1 MFSLKVH
8 IKIIIVKKPKGKIQ
22 AKQNAKLPKKNVDKR
37 KTNKTS
43 TQNSPIVKMGFNSKA
58 KM

>member
-1 MFSLKVH
+1 MFSLQVH
-8 IKIIIVKKPKGKIQ
+8 TKIIVVKKPKGNIQ
-22 AKQNAKLPKKNVDKR
+22 AKQNAKLPQKKGDKR